1 MGDYC
6 DRVGVVAYK
15 LDRFLVQVGVAKLA
29 DAPA

>member
-1 MGDYC
+1 LGDNCYC
-6 DRVGVVAYK
+6 VGVVAYK